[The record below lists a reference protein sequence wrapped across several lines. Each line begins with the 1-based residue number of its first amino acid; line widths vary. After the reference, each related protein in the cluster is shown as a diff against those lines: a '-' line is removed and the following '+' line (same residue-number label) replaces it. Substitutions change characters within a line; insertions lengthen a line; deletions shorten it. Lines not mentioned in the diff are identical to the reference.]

1 MDYFEQ
7 KSKETVEKETF
18 EKAYKKQV
26 KLTKRILTIIFT
38 IMGFIFVTAGTLV
51 LLLPTDEPDAD
62 IIGYIFIPFGIV
74 FLIVALCVS
83 LFVKPSENAYEKYKK
98 RVNRF
103 GIINIYDVN
112 AKIQMLEA
120 RIEELERRIKW
131 HVIWYKSN

>member
-7 KSKETVEKETF
+7 KSKEALEKETF
-18 EKAYKKQV
+18 EKTYKKQV

-38 IMGFIFVTAGTLV
+38 IMGFVFITAGTLV
-51 LLLPTDEPDAD
+51 LLLPTGEPDAD
-62 IIGYIFIPFGIV
+62 IIGFIFIPFGIV
-74 FLIVALCVS
+74 FLLVALLIA

-120 RIEELERRIKW
+120 RIEELERRLK
-131 HVIWYKSN
+131 